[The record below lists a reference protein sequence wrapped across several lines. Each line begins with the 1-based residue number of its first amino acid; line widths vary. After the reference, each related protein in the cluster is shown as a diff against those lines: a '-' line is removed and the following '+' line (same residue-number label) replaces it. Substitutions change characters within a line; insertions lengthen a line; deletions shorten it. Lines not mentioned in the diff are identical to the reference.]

1 MKNVIKLVLLVSVLL
16 MSACSIKD
24 ETGPGEVHWDRDI
37 CARCVMAV
45 SDHFFSAQIRGGAE
59 GERTDLYFFDDLGC
73 AVIWL
78 DKQLWKD
85 DPRTEIWVND
95 HESGDWIDASKAWY
109 LTGKTTPMD
118 YGLAAQLA
126 KVEGAL
132 NYQEAVEE
140 VYKREANPDR
150 GCCPSHKAGGADLQ

>member
-1 MKNVIKLVLLVSVLL
+1 
-16 MSACSIKD
+16 
-24 ETGPGEVHWDRDI
+24 
-37 CARCVMAV
+37 
-45 SDHFFSAQIRGGAE
+45 
-59 GERTDLYFFDDLGC
+59 
-73 AVIWL
+73 VIWL